1 MWRPADDNDDGVDD
15 DDVCGSDDGDGVDDG
30 VVGGVDDGV
39 DDGEYLR
46 KAWKVFGGKSDFPVP
61 RGRKASRQSISAPT
75 SYNLIIFIFYF
86 AHTIF
91 KHSE

>member
-15 DDVCGSDDGDGVDDG
+15 DDVCGSDDGD
-30 VVGGVDDGV
+30 GVDDGV

-75 SYNLIIFIFYF
+75 SYP
-86 AHTIF
+86 T
-91 KHSE
+91 